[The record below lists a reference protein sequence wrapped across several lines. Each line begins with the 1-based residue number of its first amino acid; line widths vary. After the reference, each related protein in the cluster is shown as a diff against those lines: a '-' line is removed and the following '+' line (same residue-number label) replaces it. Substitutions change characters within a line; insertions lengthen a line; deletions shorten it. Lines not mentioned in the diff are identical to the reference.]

1 MSPDGGDARASRR
14 PARAL
19 LAASIAACLGSGSGF
34 GCKDFGDPVQPAG
47 AGNGDSLGTVTF
59 APAKDNTLYEDPQG
73 RLSNG
78 AGSSMFAGTTSFRV
92 GFRIRRA
99 LIAFD
104 FADSIPAGAT
114 IRSVRLVLHMSRTV
128 ALADTVSLHRVL
140 ANWGEGTSVASGG
153 FGGGG
158 GGGPAATGDATWLHR
173 FFSTLTWS
181 TPGGDFTPT
190 PSAQIQVGGIGSY
203 TWGSTA
209 AMVADVES
217 WLEDPSGNYG
227 WILVGEEHG
236 TASAKRFDTRES
248 AAADRPRLVVEY
260 AVPAQVVST
269 LADRAA
275 RPAR

>member
-1 MSPDGGDARASRR
+1 MSFGTGGHARASRC

-19 LAASIAACLGSGSGF
+19 LAAAIAACVGSGSVI
-34 GCKDFGDPVQPAG
+34 GCKDFGDPVQPG
-47 AGNGDSLGTVTF
+47 GDSLRTITF

-73 RLSNG
+73 TRSNG
-78 AGSSMFAGTTSFRV
+78 AGASMFAGTTSFR
-92 GFRIRRA
+92 GGYKFRRA

-128 ALADTVSLHRVL
+128 APADTVSLHRVL
-140 ANWGEGTSVASGG
+140 ASWGEGTSVASGG

-190 PSAQIQVGGIGSY
+190 PSAQIQVGGIDSY
-203 TWGSTA
+203 TWGSTP
-209 AMVADVES
+209 AMMADVES
-217 WLEDPSGNYG
+217 WLHDPGANYG
-227 WILVGEEHG
+227 WILVGEELSG
-236 TASAKRFDTRES
+236 IASAKRFDTREGDV
-248 AAADRPRLVVEY
+248 AADRPRLVVEY
-260 AVPAQVVST
+260 TVPAQVASA